1 MLICYLAATFT
12 LLLPEPKH
20 ERMVA
25 KPKKKGK
32 TRCVFLRWL
41 VLGIRKLY
49 NLWMLVRKPGQ
60 ARKT

>member
-25 KPKKKGK
+25 KPKKKGQNKMRVLTVVSFGHQK
-32 TRCVFLRWL
+32 TVQSLD
-41 VLGIRKLY
+41 
-49 NLWMLVRKPGQ
+49 
-60 ARKT
+60 A

>member
-12 LLLPEPKH
+12 VLLPEPNMK
-20 ERMVA
+20 EWLQNKKA
-25 KPKKKGK
+25 KQDE
-32 TRCVFLRWL
+32 CSYSWL